1 MEFVKMLFET
11 LRISVMITFFVL
23 TMMMLIEFLNILSS
37 GTLSKWLV
45 KGGVFQFLSV
55 TLIATVPGCL
65 GSFTAVS
72 LFLHGVISRGIL
84 IGSMI
89 ASSGDE
95 AFVMLAMMPKMAL
108 ILFLFLLFYGIVVGI
123 VIDRIFGKQFFLVKE
138 RNDEL
143 VIHTLEKESY
153 KRATFTEW
161 SFMRIFL
168 LLAFL
173 IIFVLVLFGFL
184 GEKEWNWERFA
195 LIASSLIGFSVIF
208 FASDHFIEEH
218 LLKHILK
225 KHLLKLFL
233 WTFFALL
240 AMEIIKVRA
249 DFVETLIKNH
259 QFYAIIVAALIGI
272 LPESGPHLIFV
283 MGFVNGIMPFSTLVA
298 SSVVQ
303 DGHGMLP
310 LLAESP
316 KEFIKIKSI
325 NFVAGVLSG
334 VVFMLIFP
342 Y

>member
-1 MEFVKMLFET
+1 
-11 LRISVMITFFVL
+11 
-23 TMMMLIEFLNILSS
+23 
-37 GTLSKWLV
+37 
-45 KGGVFQFLSV
+45 
-55 TLIATVPGCL
+55 
-65 GSFTAVS
+65 
-72 LFLHGVISRGIL
+72 
-84 IGSMI
+84 
-89 ASSGDE
+89 
-95 AFVMLAMMPKMAL
+95 
-108 ILFLFLLFYGIVVGI
+108 
-123 VIDRIFGKQFFLVKE
+123 
-138 RNDEL
+138 
-143 VIHTLEKESY
+143 
-153 KRATFTEW
+153 
-161 SFMRIFL
+161 MRIFL

-208 FASDHFIEEH
+208 LLQTT
-218 LLKHILK
+218 LLKSIFKTYFK

-342 Y
+342 H

>member
-1 MEFVKMLFET
+1 MEILKIVIET
-11 LRISVMITFFVL
+11 FRLSLLITAFVL

-37 GTLSKWLV
+37 GTLSKWLE
-45 KGGVFQFLSV
+45 KGGIFQFVSV
-55 TLIATVPGCL
+55 TLIATIPGCL

-84 IGSMI
+84 VGSMI

-95 AFVMLAMMPKMAL
+95 AFIMVAMMPKMAL
-108 ILFLFLLFYGIVVGI
+108 VLFLFLLFYGIFVGT
-123 VIDRIFGKQFFLVKE
+123 VIDKVFGKKLFLVKE
-138 RNDEL
+138 RADEL
-143 VIHTLEKESY
+143 VVHSLEKESY
-153 KRATFTEW
+153 KRVTFTQW
-161 SFMRIFL
+161 SFVRIFL
-168 LLAFL
+168 LLTFL
-173 IIFVLVLFGFL
+173 VIFVLVIFGFL

-195 LIASSLIGFSVIF
+195 LIASSLIGFSVIL

-240 AMEIIKVRA
+240 AMEIIKVEA
-249 DFVETLIKNH
+249 DFVHTLIKNH
-259 QFYAIIVAALIGI
+259 QFYAIVIAALIGI

-325 NFVAGVLSG
+325 NFVAGVLAG
-334 VVFMLIFP
+334 VIFMLIFP
-342 Y
+342 

>member
-123 VIDRIFGKQFFLVKE
+123 VIDRIFGKQFF
-138 RNDEL
+138 
-143 VIHTLEKESY
+143 
-153 KRATFTEW
+153 
-161 SFMRIFL
+161 
-168 LLAFL
+168 
-173 IIFVLVLFGFL
+173 
-184 GEKEWNWERFA
+184 
-195 LIASSLIGFSVIF
+195 
-208 FASDHFIEEH
+208 
-218 LLKHILK
+218 
-225 KHLLKLFL
+225 
-233 WTFFALL
+233 
-240 AMEIIKVRA
+240 
-249 DFVETLIKNH
+249 
-259 QFYAIIVAALIGI
+259 
-272 LPESGPHLIFV
+272 
-283 MGFVNGIMPFSTLVA
+283 
-298 SSVVQ
+298 
-303 DGHGMLP
+303 
-310 LLAESP
+310 
-316 KEFIKIKSI
+316 
-325 NFVAGVLSG
+325 
-334 VVFMLIFP
+334 
-342 Y
+342 